1 MRGPKATGPSL
12 RDRLRA
18 QLADLKMP
26 GALEALDDILRGVD
40 GGSLQAPAAIEALLG
55 AQIALR
61 NNRRLQAA
69 MRSSRLPAAKTLAE
83 FDFSFQPSIKREQI
97 DSLHTL
103 GFIERR
109 ENVILLGP
117 PGVGKTHLAISL
129 AVAAAQ
135 SGRRIYYGTL
145 ADLITSL
152 EEAQQAGHLMHRMK
166 TLGFPS
172 LLVVDEIG
180 YLPVSRTGA
189 MLFFQL
195 MARRYEHASTVLTS
209 NKSFAEWG
217 DIFGDEVMAAA
228 LIDRLVHHCHIVN
241 IRGNSYRMRHHQDLN
256 RTLGAPRPAGART
269 PHPPRKSGSND
280 EVATA
285 S

>member
-1 MRGPKATGPSL
+1 MKATASL
-12 RDRLRA
+12 RERLRT

-26 GALEALDDILRGVD
+26 GALEALDSILARID
-40 GGSLQAPAAIEALLG
+40 GGQLGAADALEALLG
-55 AQIALR
+55 AQITLR
-61 NNRRLQAA
+61 NTRRLVAA
-69 MRSSRLPAAKTLAE
+69 MRSSRLPAVKTVAD
-83 FDFSFQPSIKREQI
+83 FDFTFQPSLKREQV

-103 GFIERR
+103 GFVERK

-129 AVAAAQ
+129 AIAAAQ
-135 SGRRIYYGTL
+135 SGRRVYYGTL

-152 EEAQQAGHLMHRMK
+152 EEASQAGRLSQRLK
-166 TLGFPS
+166 TLVFPS

-180 YLPVSRTGA
+180 YLPISRTGA

-195 MARRYEHASTVLTS
+195 MSRRYERASTVLTS
-209 NKSFAEWG
+209 NKSFDEWG
-217 DIFGDEVMAAA
+217 EVFGDDVMASA

-241 IRGNSYRMRHHQDLN
+241 IRGNSYRMRQHADLQ
-256 RTLGAPRPAGART
+256 RLLSPAPPSPAS
-269 PHPPRKSGSND
+269 PRRRSRQ
-280 EVATA
+280 EAPA

>member
-1 MRGPKATGPSL
+1 MKPATLSL
-12 RDRLRA
+12 RERIRA

-26 GALEALDDILRGVD
+26 GALEALDTILHDLD
-40 GGSLQAPAAIEALLG
+40 GGTVKAPAAIEQLLG
-55 AQIALR
+55 AQITLR

-69 MRSSRLPAAKTLAE
+69 MRSSRLPAVKTLTD
-83 FDFSFQPSIKREQI
+83 FDFTFQPSLKREQI

-117 PGVGKTHLAISL
+117 PGVGKSHLAISL
-129 AVAAAQ
+129 AIAAAQ
-135 SGRRIYYGTL
+135 SGRRVYYGTL

-152 EEAQQAGHLMHRMK
+152 EEAQAAGRLSQRLK
-166 TLGFPS
+166 TLVFPS

-180 YLPVSRTGA
+180 YLPISRTGA

-195 MARRYEHASTVLTS
+195 MSRRYERGSSVLTS
-209 NKSFAEWG
+209 NKSFEEWG
-217 DIFGDEVMAAA
+217 EIFGDEVMATA

-241 IRGNSYRMRHHQDLN
+241 IRGNSYRLKNHAELYAALRSERSTHPAS
-256 RTLGAPRPAGART
+256 TLKRGSRREALAR
-269 PHPPRKSGSND
+269 
-280 EVATA
+280 
-285 S
+285 